1 MIEKYSF
8 GEMVVAGKKYTTDLK
23 IIKGQVV
30 PNWWRKK
37 GHRVFLEDIEDII
50 QANPQIIVIGKGKP
64 GLLQVDDS
72 LKKFLE
78 KQGISL
84 IEQKTAQALQT
95 FNELYQQKEPVAAG
109 FHLTC

>member
-8 GEMVVAGKKYTTDLK
+8 GQIVVDGKRYTTDLK

-30 PNWWRKK
+30 PNWYRKK
-37 GHRVFLEDIEDII
+37 GHLVFLEDIEDII
-50 QANPQIIVIGKGKP
+50 QAKPRIIIIGKGKP
-64 GLLQVDDS
+64 GLLRVDDS

-84 IEQKTAQALQT
+84 IEQKTAQAVLT
-95 FNELYQQKEPVAAG
+95 FNELYLEKEPVAAG